1 MTITTQFIFFARERK
16 DGVFRSVDSDLV
28 RGQER
33 DLFLRMSCPK
43 PKIILVKVF
52 CTFAR
57 TLMSDM
63 VKYRADIWS
72 FLQLTALYFTMSDIL
87 HERKVHERKN
97 IDYNSVDMARF
108 FQVSLLMIK
117 T

>member
-1 MTITTQFIFFARERK
+1 MTKITQFIFFARERK

-57 TLMSDM
+57 TLM
-63 VKYRADIWS
+63 K
-72 FLQLTALYFTMSDIL
+72 
-87 HERKVHERKN
+87 ERFMRGKIPTKDLFIEKVTKRSSKH
-97 IDYNSVDMARF
+97 
-108 FQVSLLMIK
+108 
-117 T
+117 

>member
-1 MTITTQFIFFARERK
+1 MTIITQFIFFARERK

-57 TLMSDM
+57 TLMKEEFM
-63 VKYRADIWS
+63 RGKIWTKDLFIEKVTKRSSVLLLRLVS
-72 FLQLTALYFTMSDIL
+72 FSMNKSLYFS
-87 HERKVHERKN
+87 
-97 IDYNSVDMARF
+97 
-108 FQVSLLMIK
+108 
-117 T
+117 

>member
-1 MTITTQFIFFARERK
+1 MTIITQFIFFARERK

-57 TLMSDM
+57 TLMKERFMRGKISTKDLFIEK
-63 VKYRADIWS
+63 VTKRSSVLLPRLVS
-72 FLQLTALYFTMSDIL
+72 FSMN
-87 HERKVHERKN
+87 K
-97 IDYNSVDMARF
+97 
-108 FQVSLLMIK
+108 SL
-117 T
+117 

>member
-1 MTITTQFIFFARERK
+1 MTKITQFIFFARERK

-57 TLMSDM
+57 TIMKERFM
-63 VKYRADIWS
+63 RGKIWTKDLFIEKVTKRSSVLLLRLVS
-72 FLQLTALYFTMSDIL
+72 FSMN
-87 HERKVHERKN
+87 K
-97 IDYNSVDMARF
+97 
-108 FQVSLLMIK
+108 SL
-117 T
+117 